1 MAETTCIG
9 KIGMPKAK
17 GYLPPLSRPSAAAY
31 IWLSYSIFFFFE
43 PIFRHSLRYWLEN
56 LAIFAFFL
64 VMYVA
69 LDVIEVRKVKLGILG
84 AFVVLGMVTFPFNPG
99 ASTFFLYG
107 ACMLPFLLESVSWVV
122 TLLMLDFVL
131 LVGEGMLLKY
141 NFFTY
146 AIAAFFLLF
155 GGLSNV
161 WMARQKWLN
170 NKLALAQEEIIQL
183 AAVAERERIARDL
196 HDVLGHTLSVIVLKA
211 ELAGRLMERDPKRAA
226 AEIADVESTAR
237 TALAEVRETIGG
249 YRAKGLAAELA
260 AAKRTLDAAG
270 VMLACDAAPNAET
283 GLRATEETVLSLVVR
298 EAVTNI
304 VRHAEATEC
313 LMRLERTAD
322 GYHAL
327 RIEDNGRHPV
337 TREGNGLRGMRER
350 VLALGGRFS
359 LKSSNGTR
367 LLIELPVAPE
377 PASTEAARRQ
387 NAGAVNGLMAAA
399 QRT

>member
-1 MAETTCIG
+1 MSQPTYIG

-17 GYLPPLSRPSAAAY
+17 GYLPPISRPSGAAY

-43 PIFRHSLRYWLEN
+43 PLFRHSLRYWLQN

-69 LDVIEVRKVKLGILG
+69 LDVVEVRQVKLGILA
-84 AFVVLGMVTFPFNPG
+84 AFVVLGMLTFPFNAG

-107 ACMLPFLLESVSWVV
+107 GCMLPFLVESVPWVV
-122 TLLMLDFVL
+122 GLIVFDFVL
-131 LVGEGMLLKY
+131 LVGEGALLQE
-141 NFFTY
+141 NFFNY

-170 NKLALAQEEIIQL
+170 SKLALAQEEIIQL

-260 AAKRTLDAAG
+260 AARRTLDAAG
-270 VMLACDAAPNAET
+270 VALNCEAAPNAES
-283 GLRATEETVLSLVVR
+283 GLHATEETVLALVVR

-304 VRHAEATEC
+304 VRHAQATEC
-313 LMRLERTAD
+313 RMRLELTAD

-327 RIEDNGRHPV
+327 RIEDNGKNIV

-359 LKSSNGTR
+359 LKSADGTR
-367 LLIELPVAPE
+367 LLIELPVIAE
-377 PASTEAARRQ
+377 PAAAEATGRQ
-387 NAGAVNGLMAAA
+387 NREALNGLMAAA
-399 QRT
+399 QGS

>member
-1 MAETTCIG
+1 MRRGWGGI
-9 KIGMPKAK
+9 
-17 GYLPPLSRPSAAAY
+17 PLSRPSPSAY

-43 PIFRHSLRYWLEN
+43 PLFRHSLRYWLQN
-56 LAIFAFFL
+56 LGIYVVFL
-64 VMYVA
+64 AMYVA
-69 LDVIEVRKVKLGILG
+69 LDVIEVPKVKLGILA
-84 AFVVLGMVTFPFNPG
+84 AFVVLGLVTFPFNPG

-107 ACMLPFLLESVSWVV
+107 ACMLPFVLESVPWVV
-122 TLLMLDFVL
+122 SLVMLDFVL
-131 LVGEGMLLKY
+131 LVGEGMWMKY

-146 AIAAFFLLF
+146 AIAAFFLIF
-155 GGLSNV
+155 GGLSNM

-170 NKLALAQEEIIQL
+170 NKLALAQEQIIQL
-183 AAVAERERIARDL
+183 ASVAERERIARDL
-196 HDVLGHTLSVIVLKA
+196 HDVLGRTLSVIVLKA
-211 ELAGRLMERDPKRAA
+211 ELAGRLIERDPKRAA

-260 AAKRTLDAAG
+260 AAKRTLDVAG
-270 VMLACDAAPNAET
+270 VTLTCEAAPNAET

-313 LMRLERTAD
+313 RIWLEVTAN

-327 RIEDNGRHPV
+327 HVEDNGKNAV

-359 LKSSNGTR
+359 VKSAAGTR

-377 PASTEAARRQ
+377 PAVADAPGRLDT
-387 NAGAVNGLMAAA
+387 GAVSGLMAAA
-399 QRT
+399 QRS

>member
-1 MAETTCIG
+1 MAEPNCIG
-9 KIGMPKAK
+9 KIGMPEAK
-17 GYLPPLSRPSAAAY
+17 GYLLPLSRPSAAAY

-43 PIFRHSLRYWLEN
+43 PIFRHSLRYWLQN
-56 LAIFAFFL
+56 LAIYLFFL

-69 LDVIEVRKVKLGILG
+69 LDVIEVRKVKLGILA
-84 AFVVLGMVTFPFNPG
+84 AFVVLGILTLPFNPG

-107 ACMLPFLLESVSWVV
+107 ACMLPFLLESVSWVLS
-122 TLLMLDFVL
+122 LLMLDFVL

-155 GGLSNV
+155 GGLSNM

-249 YRAKGLAAELA
+249 FRAKGLAAELTA
-260 AAKRTLDAAG
+260 ARRTLDAAG
-270 VMLACDAAPNAET
+270 VTLTCEAAPSAEAA
-283 GLRATEETVLSLVVR
+283 LRATEETVLALVVR

-313 LMRLERTAD
+313 RMRLELTAD

-327 RIEDNGRHPV
+327 RVEDNGKHTI

-359 LKSSNGTR
+359 VKSTEGTR
-367 LLIELPVAPE
+367 LLIELPVAPDDVAHE
-377 PASTEAARRQ
+377 DLNRVPVAT
-387 NAGAVNGLMAAA
+387 VMPAA
-399 QRT
+399 QRS

>member
-1 MAETTCIG
+1 
-9 KIGMPKAK
+9 
-17 GYLPPLSRPSAAAY
+17 
-31 IWLSYSIFFFFE
+31 
-43 PIFRHSLRYWLEN
+43 
-56 LAIFAFFL
+56 
-64 VMYVA
+64 
-69 LDVIEVRKVKLGILG
+69 
-84 AFVVLGMVTFPFNPG
+84 
-99 ASTFFLYG
+99 
-107 ACMLPFLLESVSWVV
+107 MLPFLLESVSWVV

-270 VMLACDAAPNAET
+270 VMLTCDAAPNAET

>member
-1 MAETTCIG
+1 MALGNEARCGEVLRRGWGGI
-9 KIGMPKAK
+9 
-17 GYLPPLSRPSAAAY
+17 PLSRPSPSAY

-43 PIFRHSLRYWLEN
+43 PIFRHSLRYWLECFGIY
-56 LAIFAFFL
+56 AIFL

-69 LDVIEVRKVKLGILG
+69 LDVIELRKVQLCILA
-84 AFVVLGMVTFPFNPG
+84 AFVVLGIAAFPFNPG

-107 ACMLPFLLESVSWVV
+107 ACMLPFVLESVPWVV
-122 TLLMLDFVL
+122 SLVMLDFVL
-131 LVGEGMLLKY
+131 LVGEGMLMKY

-146 AIAAFFLLF
+146 AIAAFFLIF
-155 GGLSNV
+155 GGLSNM

-270 VMLACDAAPNAET
+270 VTLTCDAGPNAKT
-283 GLRATEETVLSLVVR
+283 GLHATEETVLSLVVR

-313 LMRLERTAD
+313 RILLDVTAD
-322 GYHAL
+322 GFHAL
-327 RIEDNGRHPV
+327 RIEDNGRNAV
-337 TREGNGLRGMRER
+337 KREGNGLRGMRER

-359 LKSSNGTR
+359 VKSAGGTR
-367 LLIELPVAPE
+367 LLIELPG
-377 PASTEAARRQ
+377 AAETR
-387 NAGAVNGLMAAA
+387 AAA
-399 QRT
+399 VSERLEGGSVSGLVAAGQRT